1 MTRLKNQK
9 SARASAPKN
18 RYCAGAKLSEH
29 KFLRLLHGYA
39 HGVPLKQLE
48 PTTHVSGKTIRG
60 TYRAFRLQL
69 PEAAQHHPDRFGGA
83 GVILASES
91 RDELIES
98 VKRSPR
104 FRRHRAHHAP
114 RMKCLVEEHA
124 LATEKLI
131 RLICALDLRAAELDE
146 ANLRALAEGVRTS
159 RPRDSLQQLI
169 KRIPGA
175 NLHRHPQHRLYHDY
189 RRFLLKCPLG

>member
-1 MTRLKNQK
+1 M
-9 SARASAPKN
+9 PKN

-48 PTTHVSGKTIRG
+48 PTTHVSGKTIRSR
-60 TYRAFRLQL
+60 YRAFRLHL
-69 PEAAQHHPDRFGGA
+69 LEAAQQHPDRFGGA
-83 GVILASES
+83 GAILESES

-114 RMKCLVEEHA
+114 RMICPIEEHI

-131 RLICALDLRAAELDE
+131 RIICALDLRATELDE
-146 ANLRALAEGVRTS
+146 AILRALAEGIRTS
-159 RPRDSLQQLI
+159 RAREPLQQLVT
-169 KRIPGA
+169 RIPKA
-175 NLHRHPQHRLYHDY
+175 KVHSHPELRLYEDF
-189 RRFLLKCPLG
+189 RRQLLKNPMKIA